1 MRWRSWSLN
10 SSSSSWSPVGDQCDH
25 PIEAVVVVLVV
36 VVVDVVVPLVISVTQ
51 ELIIRYW
58 SFPEMTIIHWTCG
71 QLEEFNWT
79 ALDQHNTT
87 GSLGTWSMSS
97 SYLANS
103 NSHWWLKVCLSIH
116 IELFLWLPKYVR
128 SKQNLQKQC
137 LLRTRAEF
145 AVVTFPLSVRRSVQN
160 EV

>member
-1 MRWRSWSLN
+1 MRCRSWSLN

-103 NSHWWLKVCLSIH
+103 NCQW
-116 IELFLWLPKYVR
+116 
-128 SKQNLQKQC
+128 
-137 LLRTRAEF
+137 
-145 AVVTFPLSVRRSVQN
+145 RSVCQFTLSCSCDFRSMWEASRTCKSN
-160 EV
+160 VCSERGLSLRW